1 VSNNKKLLTTL
12 NYEVWREH
20 FFRLRI
26 ALTCKISMLYFGISG
41 LFYWLYTASDR
52 SGDIWSV
59 RRDCLLLLLSGVG
72 LLLTRFARKNN
83 HLNLIFICLSV
94 LLIFALNVETSAKGI
109 TLNNEFSDEIFL
121 ILAVLIPVKFRLH
134 IIAQVINIS
143 AYFMLEYLVNPHGA
157 NTFLS
162 QASVIFMELLD
173 ILQLCVTSD
182 IAIFLQEK
190 LKRSE
195 LKSRRELQLF
205 VQNLAQELRQP
216 LMANLASLRE
226 AIDYS
231 QDLVAIARS
240 SLTNMLRSSDRQLI
254 LIQMMLDRARVNKLQ
269 STDPSQ
275 TDYQLWR
282 SRFIHQRL
290 PWFLGIYLIFFVGLL
305 AISIYVVIFEAKSAE
320 QRALFFAY
328 CFLSALMIVCLA
340 TCYRLSKLKLSEFH
354 FICLFVGVIL
364 ILCLGF
370 QAFDLVTGYFKLS
383 VRSEVF
389 LLAAILLPVSWRI
402 HLMAQI
408 APVIGYGGIVALLTA
423 LSIDIPMTTAE
434 IFEEI
439 LLFLIVCLVCNVT
452 VYTLDR
458 LRKTEYESRRQM
470 KLFLYAIAHDLK
482 TPVLGM
488 SMFLENLLIQPQTTF
503 EFSRSKVQRLLQA
516 SDRELSLLDGLLEV
530 HQTESQGIICNCQPI
545 ELNSLIEPLKEA
557 IEAILLKNEANLTSL
572 IPECLPL
579 INADSIQLGRVYE
592 NLIINAIKHNPPGIK
607 ILLKAK
613 LQKNCLYCTVEDNG
627 LGIDPAIHER
637 IFSLYGGE
645 SVRRTPGLGLGLYL
659 CRQIIQAHQGEIG
672 VNSSLG
678 MGATFW
684 FTLPIK
690 QVASPKGYRFAY
702 SK

>member
-1 VSNNKKLLTTL
+1 
-12 NYEVWREH
+12 
-20 FFRLRI
+20 
-26 ALTCKISMLYFGISG
+26 MLYFGISG
-41 LFYWLYTASDR
+41 LFYWLFTAGDR
-52 SGDIWSV
+52 SENFSGL
-59 RRDCLLLLLSGVG
+59 RRDLLLLLLSVIC
-72 LLLTRFARKNN
+72 LLLTRIARNN
-83 HLNLIFICLSV
+83 NQLNIVFICLSV
-94 LLIFALNVETSAKGI
+94 LLIFASNIDLAEGI
-109 TLNNEFSDEIFL
+109 TFNSEFSAEVFL

-134 IIAQVINIS
+134 IIAQVIIIS
-143 AYFMLEYLVNPHGA
+143 AYFIPQYFVNLHLA
-157 NTFLS
+157 HTFLS
-162 QASVIFMELLD
+162 QVSVVTIELLD

-195 LKSRRELQLF
+195 LKTHRELQLF
-205 VQNLAQELRQP
+205 VQNISQELRQP

-226 AIDYS
+226 ALDYS
-231 QDLVAIARS
+231 QDIVAIARS
-240 SLTNMLRSSDRQLI
+240 SLTTMLQSSDRQLT

-290 PWFLGIYLIFFVGLL
+290 PWFLGIYLVFFVGLL
-305 AISIYVVIFEAKSAE
+305 IISIYVVIFEAKLAE
-320 QRALFFAY
+320 QRAPFLAY

-340 TCYRLSKLKLSEFH
+340 TCYRLSKLKLTEFH
-354 FICLFVGVIL
+354 FACLFVGVIL
-364 ILCLGF
+364 IIGLGF

-389 LLAAILLPVSWRI
+389 LLAAILFPVSWRI

-408 APVIGYGGIVALLTA
+408 ALVIGYGGIVALLTA
-423 LSIDIPMTTAE
+423 LSIDIPMSTAE
-434 IFEEI
+434 IFEEV
-439 LLFLIVCLVCNVT
+439 LLFLVVCLVCNFT

-482 TPVLGM
+482 TPVLGT

-503 EFSRSKVQRLLQA
+503 EFNRSKVQRMLQA
-516 SDRELSLLDGLLEV
+516 SDRQLRLLDSLLEV

-545 ELNSLIEPLKEA
+545 ELNSLINPLSDV
-557 IEAILLKNEANLTSL
+557 IRPILLKNEAILTTL

-613 LQKNCLYCTVEDNG
+613 PEKNRLYCTVEDNG

-659 CRQIIQAHQGEIG
+659 CRQIIHAHQGEIG

-684 FTLPIK
+684 FTLPINEH
-690 QVASPKGYRFAY
+690 
-702 SK
+702 